1 MELGASCLFSFSFVL
16 MGVVVG
22 PYNIRQGETDP
33 NLPLGGVLW
42 QVKLKCD
49 LGVQACARMFA
60 LFELQ
65 LCLRYFGGTTLEP
78 AGDRRSQAQSR
89 AWT

>member
-1 MELGASCLFSFSFVL
+1 MPTADSLFRRKKELPTTGQRDNSPLYACHTSGLIRGYYVELGASCLFLFSFVL

-42 QVKLKCD
+42 QV
-49 LGVQACARMFA
+49 
-60 LFELQ
+60 
-65 LCLRYFGGTTLEP
+65 
-78 AGDRRSQAQSR
+78 S
-89 AWT
+89 